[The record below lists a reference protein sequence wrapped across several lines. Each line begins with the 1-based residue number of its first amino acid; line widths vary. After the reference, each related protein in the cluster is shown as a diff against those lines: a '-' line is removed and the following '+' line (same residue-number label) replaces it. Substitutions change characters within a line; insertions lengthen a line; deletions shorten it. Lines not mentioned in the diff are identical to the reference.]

1 MKKQLSEFLAGLYAE
16 DPTSFIDA
24 VESHISRRQGCDL
37 EELFQSI
44 PRRDML
50 LICEGLH
57 QKVELGIA
65 LFNTDPQQEAAAME
79 EMQKDPKEE
88 DPVILKEAG
97 CEILIASAIVARL
110 ILVETMPS
118 PPEALQNTAA
128 LLHDHALLP
137 ASEYP
142 ALQEEISKLCLEW
155 WQLEGPERGR
165 LTPALVPYLL
175 VAALQ
180 SGTGAAVKR
189 CHTIRNALELF
200 DFDDPSI
207 HDLKR
212 LLLRAAFAPSFL
224 RSTDGRRF
232 LAYLFTLQPTFV
244 GELTAIVK
252 NQVPAGRR
260 SVLDAYGEIIYRAW
274 SSATGSCLLEIKE
287 GCIQDLMKASILA
300 SAPALS
306 ASLRRVLGGLHSQK
320 HQPGVDAML
329 LELYEPILF
338 RRLNAANPAVRRNAL
353 ELFFD
358 TFPLRDPEE
367 SSEATDARMA
377 DQFAALSAALKDDV
391 PVVRAAAVAGVG
403 RILGAYWELIPGP
416 VTAGYVKTLA
426 GQLAFDST
434 SPVVRAAVTEALTD
448 LIECPMAHPLLAV
461 VLPKLAPQLYDA
473 SSRVRIAF
481 VEMLLSLR
489 GVKSLQWSAIVTSTK
504 LLEVMGADIPAVS
517 SRIHHLI
524 LPIYFPDSK
533 MGPSLMAALLRSHPG
548 AGKAFCLYL
557 VGAHM
562 PAAGGVKAAATTSA
576 GPSIPQHYLVTLVKD
591 LTTHLIEV
599 PLATEAEKE
608 AATAAAASGKGA
620 AAKKGRTKRKKG
632 QHKDDEEEDVPV
644 IETSASWE
652 SILGGL
658 VAISCG
664 ISAQILK
671 GGLDPAA
678 AKGLFPGD
686 TFARVLKRCTTSS
699 ARAAV
704 YNIAAALPQTPAASD
719 VRTACVTL
727 LGSDNNGNESG
738 EGQVDAEEI
747 HAALDCVAAHPASR
761 YALLK
766 AMAQPFNANPE
777 ELCEGIETQVEEPP
791 QRGKRRKFEKHA
803 MKEISQA
810 AVLDHLTGLLEL
822 KGPRDFFLT
831 SGVLGRILP
840 WITTTLETRV
850 AELSSAI
857 DKNNPAEELAGRPDA
872 GTAMLTYLK
881 ACVHLLLA
889 SQPGLDG
896 PALLDGSAGDAA
908 RVQAVECLQQA
919 MQWSTRLLQRLDT
932 IEIEGL
938 AVALNP
944 PAPADPPP
952 QPAKRTKAASKSKK
966 AAAAAVVP
974 NALPATASALKEA
987 YSTIQASVA
996 VAGEG
1001 ARFKS
1006 LVCIGSRDV
1015 SSVTSWAP
1023 EAAQTGLLFIQ
1034 IVGKL
1039 AASARDAPIDADM
1052 QMVQAVVLSGVSHCA
1067 RLARNL
1073 AASCIRP
1080 SVNPGGS
1087 DPESARDIG
1096 TELANAARNGDE
1108 EAFVSAAVGASGG
1121 DFVGPLAKAL
1131 MTVLC
1136 EDAYGS
1142 IITPLKSHVVG
1153 LMAAM
1158 CTTTAR
1164 NNASSNSAA
1173 VVGADG
1179 SWLAPAA
1186 ALLASGIDF
1195 DDLLASQ
1202 QDKTQIEAEKEEE
1215 NEDDE
1220 NLRPSSDGG
1229 KTTKLAAPAK
1239 KTLPEL
1245 LSEETKAPVIKQLLA
1260 ATRMFKANESAAGQ
1274 AAALAAH
1281 AWLSQEDA
1289 ALALGGIELSQLLGF
1304 QGVTLLGKSKAGVKT
1319 YTTAI
1324 RKLREIQ
1331 KSFLVNPTSAGD
1343 GAAAVPAE
1351 NVLLERKIKALFP
1364 PAPQMI
1370 FDEIFAP

>member
-1 MKKQLSEFLAGLYAE
+1 MFIFKIAQL
-16 DPTSFIDA
+16 PTPYSLQ
-24 VESHISRRQGCDL
+24 VSRRQGCDL

-44 PRRDML
+44 SRKDML

-57 QKVELGIA
+57 QKVALGIA
-65 LFNTDPQQEAAAME
+65 LFTDSHQEAAAME
-79 EMQKDPKEE
+79 EMQEDSLEE
-88 DPVILKEAG
+88 DPIHLKEAG

-110 ILVETMPS
+110 ILTETMPS
-118 PPEALQNTAA
+118 PPEALLNNAA
-128 LLHDHALLP
+128 LLHDHALLQ

-155 WQLEGPERGR
+155 WQLEGPDRGR

-180 SGTGAAVKR
+180 SGTGAAAKR

-207 HDLKR
+207 RDLKR

-224 RSTDGRRF
+224 RNTDGRRF

-244 GELTAIVK
+244 RELTAIVK

-287 GCIQDLMKASILA
+287 SCIQDLMEASILA
-300 SAPALS
+300 SAPTLS

-367 SSEATDARMA
+367 SSEATDARMT

-391 PVVRAAAVAGVG
+391 PAVRAVAVAGVG

-416 VTAGYVKTLA
+416 VTAGYVKILA

-481 VEMLLSLR
+481 VKLLLSLR
-489 GVKSLQWSAIVTSTK
+489 GVKNLQWSAIVTSTK
-504 LLEVMGADIPAVS
+504 LLEVMAADIPAVS
-517 SRIHHLI
+517 SRIQQL
-524 LPIYFPDSK
+524 LLQNYFPDSK
-533 MGPSLMAALLRSHPG
+533 MGPSLMAALLRSHPE

-562 PAAGGVKAAATTSA
+562 PAAGGVAAAATTSD
-576 GPSIPQHYLVTLVKD
+576 GPSIPQHYLVTMVKD
-591 LTTHLIEV
+591 LTTHLSEV
-599 PLATEAEKE
+599 PLATESEKE
-608 AATAAAASGKGA
+608 AATAVGKGA
-620 AAKKGRTKRKKG
+620 AAKKGRSKRKKG
-632 QHKDDEEEDVPV
+632 QNKDDEEKDVPV
-644 IETSASWE
+644 IETPASWE
-652 SILGGL
+652 SVLGGL
-658 VAISCG
+658 VAVSCG
-664 ISAQILK
+664 IAAQISK

-686 TFARVLKRCTTSS
+686 TFARLLKRCTTSS

-727 LGSDNNGNESG
+727 LGSDNNGNEDG
-738 EGQVDAEEI
+738 EGQFDAEEI
-747 HAALDCVAAHPASR
+747 RAALDCVAAHPASR

-766 AMAQPFNANPE
+766 AMAQPFDANPE

-791 QRGKRRKFEKHA
+791 QRGKRRKFEKHS

-822 KGPRDFFLT
+822 KGPREFLLT

-840 WITTTLETRV
+840 WIDNTLKARV

-857 DKNNPAEELAGRPDA
+857 DKNCPAEELAGRPDA
-872 GTAMLTYLK
+872 GTAMVTYLK

-889 SQPGLDG
+889 SQPELDS
-896 PALLDGSAGDAA
+896 PALFDSSAGDAA
-908 RVQAVECLQQA
+908 RGQAVECLQQA
-919 MQWSTRLLQRLDT
+919 MQWATQLLQRLDPV
-932 IEIEGL
+932 EIEDL
-938 AVALNP
+938 TVALNP
-944 PAPADPPP
+944 PAPLDPPS

-966 AAAAAVVP
+966 TAAAAAVV
-974 NALPATASALKEA
+974 AEESSGFPATASALKEA
-987 YSTIQASVA
+987 YSVIQASVA
-996 VAGEG
+996 VAAEG

-1006 LVCIGSRDV
+1006 LVCLESRGAV
-1015 SSVTSWAP
+1015 SSATSWASD
-1023 EAAQTGLLFIQ
+1023 AAQTGQLFSQ
-1034 IVGKL
+1034 ILGKL
-1039 AASARDAPIDADM
+1039 AAAARDAPIDADM
-1052 QMVQAVVLSGVSHCA
+1052 QMMQAVVLSGVSHCA

-1073 AASCIRP
+1073 AASCNRP
-1080 SVNPGGS
+1080 SVRPNGS
-1087 DPESARDIG
+1087 EPESARDLNS
-1096 TELANAARNGDE
+1096 ELANAACNGDDE
-1108 EAFVSAAVGASGG
+1108 QAPLPAAVGASIG
-1121 DFVGPLAKAL
+1121 DFVVPLAKEL
-1131 MTVLC
+1131 MAVLC
-1136 EDAYGS
+1136 EDAYGN
-1142 IITPLKSHVVG
+1142 IIAPLASHVVG

-1158 CTTTAR
+1158 CTTPNSNAGTAG
-1164 NNASSNSAA
+1164 SGAA
-1173 VVGADG
+1173 AIEADG

-1195 DDLLASQ
+1195 DDILASQ

-1215 NEDDE
+1215 NEDHE
-1220 NLRPSSDGG
+1220 NVPPCSDGD
-1229 KTTKLAAPAK
+1229 KITKLAAKAE

-1245 LSEETKAPVIKQLLA
+1245 LSEQREAPIIKQLLA

-1281 AWLSQEDA
+1281 AWLSQQDA

-1304 QGVTLLGKSKAGVKT
+1304 QGVTLLGKSKAGVNT
-1319 YTTAI
+1319 YATAI
-1324 RKLREIQ
+1324 EKLGELK
-1331 KSFLVNPTSAGD
+1331 KSFLVNPTSGAD
-1343 GAAAVPAE
+1343 CAAAVPAE
-1351 NVLLERKIKALFP
+1351 NVLLERKMKALFP
-1364 PAPQMI
+1364 PAPQMT
-1370 FDEIFAP
+1370 FNEIFASKN

>member
-1 MKKQLSEFLAGLYAE
+1 
-16 DPTSFIDA
+16 
-24 VESHISRRQGCDL
+24 
-37 EELFQSI
+37 
-44 PRRDML
+44 ML

-57 QKVELGIA
+57 QKVEVGIA
-65 LFNTDPQQEAAAME
+65 LFNTDSQQEAAAME
-79 EMQKDPKEE
+79 EMPENHQDE
-88 DPVILKEAG
+88 DPIILKEAG

-110 ILVETMPS
+110 IFVETMPS
-118 PPEALQNTAA
+118 PPEALLKTAA

-142 ALQEEISKLCLEW
+142 ALQEEISKFCLEW
-155 WQLEGPERGR
+155 WQLEGPDRGR

-180 SGTGAAVKR
+180 SGTGAAAKR
-189 CHTIRNALELF
+189 CYTIRNALELF

-207 HDLKR
+207 GDVKR

-224 RSTDGRRF
+224 RSIDGRRF
-232 LAYLFTLQPTFV
+232 LAYLFTLQPAFV

-287 GCIQDLMKASILA
+287 GCIQDLMEASILA
-300 SAPALS
+300 SSPTLS

-367 SSEATDARMA
+367 SSEATDARMT

-391 PVVRAAAVAGVG
+391 PAVRAVAVAGVG

-416 VTAGYVKTLA
+416 VTAGYVKILA

-434 SPVVRAAVTEALTD
+434 SPVVRASVTEALTD

-461 VLPKLAPQLYDA
+461 VLPKLAPQLYDT
-473 SSRVRIAF
+473 SSRVRTAF
-481 VEMLLSLR
+481 VELLLSLR
-489 GVKSLQWSAIVTSTK
+489 GVKNLQWSAIVTSTK
-504 LLEVMGADIPAVS
+504 LLEVMAADIPAVS
-517 SRIHHLI
+517 SRIQQL
-524 LPIYFPDSK
+524 LLQIYFPDSK
-533 MGPSLMAALLRSHPG
+533 MGPSLMAALLRSHPE

-562 PAAGGVKAAATTSA
+562 PAAGGVAAAATTSA

-608 AATAAAASGKGA
+608 AATAAADGGKGA
-620 AAKKGRTKRKKG
+620 AAKKGRSKRKKG
-632 QHKDDEEEDVPV
+632 QSKDDEEKDVPV

-652 SILGGL
+652 SVLGGL

-664 ISAQILK
+664 IAAQISK

-686 TFARVLKRCTTSS
+686 TFARLLKRSTTSS

-719 VRTACVTL
+719 VRTSCITL
-727 LGSDNNGNESG
+727 LGSESNGNNTG
-738 EGQVDAEEI
+738 EGQVDDEEI
-747 HAALDCVAAHPASR
+747 CAALDCVAAHPASR

-766 AMAQPFNANPE
+766 AMAQPFDANPE
-777 ELCEGIETQVEEPP
+777 ELCEGIETQIEEPP

-822 KGPRDFFLT
+822 KGPREFLLT

-840 WITTTLETRV
+840 WIDATLETRV

-857 DKNNPAEELAGRPDA
+857 DKNSPAGELAGRPDA
-872 GTAMLTYLK
+872 GTAMVTYLK

-896 PALLDGSAGDAA
+896 PALVDGSAGDAA
-908 RVQAVECLQQA
+908 RGQAVECLQQA
-919 MQWSTRLLQRLDT
+919 MHWATRLLQRLDSV
-932 IEIEGL
+932 EIEDL
-938 AVALNP
+938 SVALNP
-944 PAPADPPP
+944 PAPIDPPS
-952 QPAKRTKAASKSKK
+952 QPAKRTKAASKSKR
-966 AAAAAVVP
+966 AAAAAVVVSEEGGGI
-974 NALPATASALKEA
+974 PATAPALKEA
-987 YSTIQASVA
+987 YSTIQAIVA

-1006 LVCIGSRDV
+1006 LVCLGSKGVV
-1015 SSVTSWAP
+1015 SSSNSWAS
-1023 EAAQTGLLFIQ
+1023 EAAQTGQLFIQ

-1039 AASARDAPIDADM
+1039 AAAARDAPIDADM
-1052 QMVQAVVLSGVSHCA
+1052 HMIQAVVLSGVSHCA

-1080 SVNPGGS
+1080 SSNPNGT
-1087 DPESARDIG
+1087 DPESARDLHS
-1096 TELANAARNGDE
+1096 ELANAARNRDDE
-1108 EAFVSAAVGASGG
+1108 APLVASIGASRG
-1121 DFVGPLAKAL
+1121 DFVGPLAAAL

-1136 EDAYGS
+1136 EDAYET
-1142 IITPLKSHVVG
+1142 IIAPLKSHVVG

-1158 CTTTAR
+1158 CTNT
-1164 NNASSNSAA
+1164 SSNAGGSGAAA
-1173 VVGADG
+1173 VEADG
-1179 SWLAPAA
+1179 SWLIPAA

-1195 DDLLASQ
+1195 DNILASQ
-1202 QDKTQIEAEKEEE
+1202 EEKTQIEAEKEEE
-1215 NEDDE
+1215 NEDYE
-1220 NLRPSSDGG
+1220 NVQPSADGG
-1229 KTTKLAAPAK
+1229 KTTKLAAEAK

-1245 LSEETKAPVIKQLLA
+1245 LSEEKEAPIIKQLLA

-1281 AWLSQEDA
+1281 AWSSQKDA
-1289 ALALGGIELSQLLGF
+1289 ALALGGIELCQLFGF
-1304 QGVTLLGKSKAGVKT
+1304 QGVTLLGKSKSGANT
-1319 YTTAI
+1319 YNAAI
-1324 RKLREIQ
+1324 EKLGELQESI
-1331 KSFLVNPTSAGD
+1331 LVNLSSGTDSS
-1343 GAAAVPAE
+1343 AAVPAE
-1351 NVLLERKIKALFP
+1351 NVLLERKMKALFP
-1364 PAPQMI
+1364 PAPQMT
-1370 FDEIFAP
+1370 FDEIFAS